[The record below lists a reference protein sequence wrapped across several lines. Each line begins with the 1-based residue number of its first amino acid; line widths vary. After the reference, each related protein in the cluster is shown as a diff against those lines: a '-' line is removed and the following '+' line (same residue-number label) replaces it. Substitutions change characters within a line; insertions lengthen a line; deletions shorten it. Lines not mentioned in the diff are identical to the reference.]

1 MTSETSIG
9 ECIGGNDQQ
18 SNMIG
23 YILRKSMADTIEREN
38 LEDACMADLM
48 MRRESFF
55 GGKI

>member
-1 MTSETSIG
+1 
-9 ECIGGNDQQ
+9 
-18 SNMIG
+18 MIG